1 MKKLLD
7 VLSTGKNS
15 LFLHYDTNYVLI
27 RLMADGILQIQDI
40 PRHSSNLFQ
49 AQYSVFLFRADFRKI
64 AEITEKKLHIA
75 QRNLAL
81 RIVSEYNNVDS
92 ELKQKE
98 KIENIRRAHE
108 QVSIENTNCNRLNE
122 NAFIL
127 KYFFRTA
134 RQ

>member
-7 VLSTGKNS
+7 VSSTGENS
-15 LFLHYDTNYVLI
+15 LFLHHDTSYVLI

-122 NAFIL
+122 NAFIFQYL
-127 KYFFRTA
+127 FRTV